1 MPQHRVRMLKI
12 RIDEGIVDI
21 NGIERNA
28 VDYIDSFC
36 TVDNAPDAAREIKQ
50 SIQPIATV

>member
-1 MPQHRVRMLKI
+1 MLKI